1 MWTKTDRK
9 PERRKGRKGKKE
21 ASPFSD
27 YCPRRTTTSL
37 DIGHVEE
44 KKKKKKKEEKKAL
57 ARNKN
62 CWMFDTASNILNKV
76 SKVMS

>member
-1 MWTKTDRK
+1 MSPVDRTGRRSRMWTKTDRK

-44 KKKKKKKEEKKAL
+44 KEKKKRKK
-57 ARNKN
+57 RH
-62 CWMFDTASNILNKV
+62 
-76 SKVMS
+76 